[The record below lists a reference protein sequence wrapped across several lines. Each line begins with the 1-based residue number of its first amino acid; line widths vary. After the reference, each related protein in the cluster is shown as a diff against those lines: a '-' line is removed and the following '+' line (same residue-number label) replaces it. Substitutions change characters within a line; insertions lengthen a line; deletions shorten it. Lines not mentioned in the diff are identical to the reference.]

1 MKKAFIAAVS
11 ALAVAIAACVALRG
25 ASPAAAGSGTESATV
40 FVSIPPLRGLVSDL
54 LPADAAEVKEIVP
67 AGASPEQFEPSPADV
82 RALSGA
88 RLLFAVG
95 ENFESAWLGRVQAQ
109 MPELRV
115 VHLGDG
121 LATLRFGE
129 EGEEH
134 HHHHEGELADHDDDD
149 DHEHGDLD
157 EHHHHHDG
165 EHADHEHH
173 HHDGEHVDHEH
184 HHHHHDGADPHIWTD
199 PHNLVELSRRA
210 AAELKALFPERS
222 AEIDSN
228 LARVEAK
235 YADLD
240 KKLAELFAPH
250 AGRAILVF
258 HPAWGYLCHR
268 YGLKQVAVEE
278 AGHAPAPRTLAKTIE
293 FARAE
298 KIAAIFVAAQTD
310 RRVAASISQELG
322 VPTVVL
328 DPLAP
333 DLAASL
339 AGSAQAIAQALGA
352 KGAE

>member
-1 MKKAFIAAVS
+1 MKKASAAAAVAFVA
-11 ALAVAIAACVALRG
+11 ALAALAARHCLDA
-25 ASPAAAGSGTESATV
+25 APAAPESGTESATV

-54 LPADAAEVKEIVP
+54 LPADAASVREIVP

-134 HHHHEGELADHDDDD
+134 HH
-149 DHEHGDLD
+149 
-157 EHHHHHDG
+157 DG

-173 HHDGEHVDHEH
+173 HDDEHADHEHHHHHDGERAEAHH

-199 PHNLVELSRRA
+199 PRNLVELSRRA

-240 KKLAELFAPH
+240 KKLAGLFAPH

-278 AGHAPAPRTLAKTIE
+278 AGHAPSPRTLAKTIE

-339 AGSAQAIAQALGA
+339 AGSAQAIARALGTE
-352 KGAE
+352 GAE

>member
-25 ASPAAAGSGTESATV
+25 ASPAAPESGTESAAV

-54 LPADAAEVKEIVP
+54 LPADAAAVKEIVP

-134 HHHHEGELADHDDDD
+134 HH
-149 DHEHGDLD
+149 
-157 EHHHHHDG
+157 DG

-173 HHDGEHVDHEH
+173 HHDGEHAEHEHHHHDDGEHAEAHH

-210 AAELKALFPERS
+210 APELKAFFPERS

-278 AGHAPAPRTLAKTIE
+278 AGHAPSPRTLAKTIE

-339 AGSAQAIAQALGA
+339 AGSAQAIARALGTE
-352 KGAE
+352 GAE

>member
-1 MKKAFIAAVS
+1 MKKTTAVFVS
-11 ALAVAIAACVALRG
+11 ALVVALAALAVRHCPD
-25 ASPAAAGSGTESATV
+25 AVPAAGEGGKAAPTV

-54 LPADAAEVKEIVP
+54 LPAGAAEVREVVP

-109 MPELRV
+109 MPGLRV
-115 VHLGDG
+115 VQLGDG

-134 HHHHEGELADHDDDD
+134 HHHDDDEHD
-149 DHEHGDLD
+149 GHEHEVAEQGH
-157 EHHHHHDG
+157 EHHEHG

-173 HHDGEHVDHEH
+173 HHH
-184 HHHHHDGADPHIWTD
+184 HSGADPHIWTD
-199 PHNLVELSRRA
+199 PRNLVELSRRA
-210 AAELKALFPERS
+210 ASELKEIFPGRS

-228 LARVEAK
+228 LARAEAK
-235 YADLD
+235 YAELD
-240 KKLAELFAPH
+240 RKLAELFAPH

-258 HPAWGYLCHR
+258 HPAWGYLCRR

-278 AGHAPAPRTLAKTIE
+278 AGHAPSPRTLARTIE
-293 FARAE
+293 FAREE

-333 DLAASL
+333 DLAAALEESSL
-339 AGSAQAIAQALGA
+339 AIAKALGTKEA
-352 KGAE
+352 KEAE

>member
-1 MKKAFIAAVS
+1 MKKASAAAAVAFVA
-11 ALAVAIAACVALRG
+11 ALAALAARHCLDA
-25 ASPAAAGSGTESATV
+25 APAAPESGTESATV

-54 LPADAAEVKEIVP
+54 LPADAAAVKEIVP

-88 RLLFAVG
+88 RLLFAIG

-134 HHHHEGELADHDDDD
+134 HHHH
-149 DHEHGDLD
+149 
-157 EHHHHHDG
+157 DG
-165 EHADHEHH
+165 EHADHE
-173 HHDGEHVDHEH
+173 
-184 HHHHHDGADPHIWTD
+184 HHHHDGADPHIWTD

-210 AAELKALFPERS
+210 APELKALFPERS

-240 KKLAELFAPH
+240 KKLAELFAPY

-278 AGHAPAPRTLAKTIE
+278 AGHAPSPRTLARTIE
-293 FARAE
+293 FAREE

-339 AGSAQAIAQALGA
+339 AGSAQAIARALGTE
-352 KGAE
+352 GAE

>member
-1 MKKAFIAAVS
+1 MKKTTAVLVS
-11 ALAVAIAACVALRG
+11 ALVAALAALAVRHCPDAV
-25 ASPAAAGSGTESATV
+25 PAAGEGGKAAPTV

-54 LPADAAEVKEIVP
+54 RPAGAAEVREVVP

-109 MPELRV
+109 MPGLRV
-115 VHLGDG
+115 VQLGDG

-129 EGEEH
+129 EGK
-134 HHHHEGELADHDDDD
+134 
-149 DHEHGDLD
+149 

-165 EHADHEHH
+165 EHADHDEHEVAEQGHEHH
-173 HHDGEHVDHEH
+173 EHADHDGEHGEHADAH
-184 HHHHHDGADPHIWTD
+184 HHHHHSGADPHIWTD
-199 PHNLVELSRRA
+199 PHNLVELARRA
-210 AAELKALFPERS
+210 ASELKEIFPGRS

-228 LARVEAK
+228 LARAEAK
-235 YADLD
+235 YAELD
-240 KKLAELFAPH
+240 RKLAELFAPH

-278 AGHAPAPRTLAKTIE
+278 AGHAPSPRTLARTIE
-293 FARAE
+293 FAREE

-333 DLAASL
+333 DLAAALEESSL
-339 AGSAQAIAQALGA
+339 AIAGALGTKGA